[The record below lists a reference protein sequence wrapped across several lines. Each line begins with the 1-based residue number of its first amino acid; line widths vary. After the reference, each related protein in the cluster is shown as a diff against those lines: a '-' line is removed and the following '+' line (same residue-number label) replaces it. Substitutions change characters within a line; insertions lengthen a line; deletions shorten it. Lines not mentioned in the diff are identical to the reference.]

1 MPKHELVFLIVL
13 IAILI
18 DFFET
23 EIAEIMDQKERAA
36 TSAAEL
42 VKNGMVIGLGS
53 GSTAEIA
60 IRILGEKVKN
70 GLQVIGVATSH
81 KSEVLAQALG
91 MRLATLEDYPAL
103 DLTIDGAD
111 EVELGSLDLIKGRG
125 GALLREKIVA
135 SSSQQLI
142 IVVDESKIVNKLG
155 SRGEVPVE
163 IVSFGWQSTAHR
175 LEKLGWKPV
184 LRTGPDRVPFVTDG
198 GHYILDCSFEK
209 GISIQSR
216 AAQLHDTVGVVEH
229 GMFLGMTTEVHVG
242 TATSVRVLQKHV
254 DTAEHQSSTG

>member
-1 MPKHELVFLIVL
+1 MNE
-13 IAILI
+13 
-18 DFFET
+18 
-23 EIAEIMDQKERAA
+23 KERAA
-36 TSAAEL
+36 ASAAEL

-60 IRILGEKVKN
+60 IRILGEKVKS
-70 GLQVIGVATSH
+70 GLQVIGVPTSH
-81 KSEVLAQALG
+81 KSEMLAHALG
-91 MRLATLEDYPAL
+91 IRLATLEDYPAL

-135 SSSQQLI
+135 SSSRQLI

-155 SRGEVPVE
+155 SHGEVPVE

-175 LEKLGWKPV
+175 VEKLGWTPV
-184 LRTGPDRVPFVTDG
+184 LRSGPDRAPFVTDG

-209 GISIQSR
+209 GAPIQLR
-216 AAQLHDTVGVVEH
+216 AVQLHDTVGVVEH
-229 GMFLGMTTEVHVG
+229 GMFLGMATEVHVG
-242 TATSVRVLQKHV
+242 NAASARILRKHI
-254 DTAEHQSSTG
+254 DTAEHPGSTR

>member
-1 MPKHELVFLIVL
+1 MNEKQ
-13 IAILI
+13 IA
-18 DFFET
+18 
-23 EIAEIMDQKERAA
+23 AE
-36 TSAAEL
+36 SAAEL
-42 VKNGMVIGLGS
+42 VKDGLVIGLGS

-60 IRILGEKVKN
+60 IRVLGEKVKN
-70 GLQVIGVATSH
+70 GLQVIGIPTSH
-81 KSEVLAQALG
+81 KSEDLARALG

-135 SSSQQLI
+135 SSSRQLI
-142 IVVDESKIVNKLG
+142 IVVDESKIVNRLG
-155 SRGEVPVE
+155 SHGEVPVE

-175 LEKLGWKPV
+175 LEKLGWKPA
-184 LRTGPDRVPFVTDG
+184 LRLAAGGAPFVTDG

-229 GMFLGMTTEVHVG
+229 GMFLGMATEVHVG
-242 TATSVRVLQKHV
+242 SAKSVRVLRKDV
-254 DTAEHQSSTG
+254 DNVQQRSRTS

>member
-1 MPKHELVFLIVL
+1 MDEKQ
-13 IAILI
+13 IA
-18 DFFET
+18 
-23 EIAEIMDQKERAA
+23 AE
-36 TSAAEL
+36 SAAEL
-42 VKNGMVIGLGS
+42 VKDVMFIGLGS
-53 GSTAEIA
+53 GSTAQIA

-70 GLQVIGVATSH
+70 GLQITGVPTSH
-81 KSEVLAQALG
+81 KSEEIARALG
-91 MRLATLEDYPAL
+91 IRLATLEDYPAL

-135 SSSQQLI
+135 SSSRQLI
-142 IVVDESKIVNKLG
+142 IVVDESKIVKRLG
-155 SRGEVPVE
+155 SHGEVPVE

-198 GHYILDCSFEK
+198 GHYIVDCSFEK

-229 GMFLGMTTEVHVG
+229 GMFLGMATEVHVG
-242 TATSVRVLQKHV
+242 SAKSVRVLRKDV
-254 DTAEHQSSTG
+254 DNVQQRSRTS

>member
-1 MPKHELVFLIVL
+1 
-13 IAILI
+13 
-18 DFFET
+18 
-23 EIAEIMDQKERAA
+23 MDEKERAA
-36 TSAAEL
+36 ASATDL

-60 IRILGEKVKN
+60 IRILGEKVKS
-70 GLQVIGVATSH
+70 GLQVIGVPTSH
-81 KSEVLAQALG
+81 KSEMLAHALG
-91 MRLATLEDYPAL
+91 IRLATLEDFPAL

-135 SSSQQLI
+135 SSSRQLI

-155 SRGEVPVE
+155 SHGEVPVE

-175 LEKLGWKPV
+175 VEKLEWKPV
-184 LRTGPDRVPFVTDG
+184 LRSAPDGVPFVTDG

-209 GISIQSR
+209 GISIQAR

-229 GMFLGMTTEVHVG
+229 GMFLGMATEVHVG
-242 TATSVRVLQKHV
+242 SAASVRVLRKDV
-254 DTAEHQSSTG
+254 DTAVDQGSTR

>member
-1 MPKHELVFLIVL
+1 
-13 IAILI
+13 
-18 DFFET
+18 
-23 EIAEIMDQKERAA
+23 MDEKQRAA
-36 TSAAEL
+36 ASAAEL
-42 VKNGMVIGLGS
+42 VKSGTVIGLGS

-60 IRILGEKVKN
+60 IRILGEKVKS
-70 GLQVIGVATSH
+70 GLQVIGVPTSH
-81 KSEVLAQALG
+81 KSEVLAHALG
-91 MRLATLEDYPAL
+91 IRLATLEDYPAL

-135 SSSQQLI
+135 ISSRQLI

-155 SRGEVPVE
+155 SHGEVPVE

-184 LRTGPDRVPFVTDG
+184 LRSGPDELPFVTDG

-209 GISIQSR
+209 GASIQSK

-242 TATSVRVLQKHV
+242 SATSVRVLRKGV
-254 DTAEHQSSTG
+254 DTNEHQGSRR

>member
-1 MPKHELVFLIVL
+1 MGE
-13 IAILI
+13 
-18 DFFET
+18 
-23 EIAEIMDQKERAA
+23 KERAA
-36 TSAAEL
+36 ESAAEL

-70 GLQVIGVATSH
+70 GVQIIAVPTSR
-81 KSEVLAQALG
+81 KSEMLAHALG
-91 MRLATLEDYPAL
+91 IRLATLEDYPAL

-111 EVELGSLDLIKGRG
+111 EVELGSLNLIKGRG

-135 SSSQQLI
+135 SSSRQLI

-155 SRGEVPVE
+155 SHGEVPVE

-175 LEKLGWKPV
+175 LEKLGWKPM
-184 LRTGPDRVPFVTDG
+184 LRSGPGGAPFVTDG
-198 GHYILDCSFEK
+198 GHFILDCSFEK

-216 AAQLHDTVGVVEH
+216 AALLHDTVGVVEH

-242 TATSVRVLQKHV
+242 GTNSVRVLRKDV
-254 DTAEHQSSTG
+254 DNAQDQSSPR

>member
-1 MPKHELVFLIVL
+1 
-13 IAILI
+13 
-18 DFFET
+18 
-23 EIAEIMDQKERAA
+23 MDEKQRAA
-36 TSAAEL
+36 ASAADL

-60 IRILGEKVKN
+60 IRILGEKVKS
-70 GLQVIGVATSH
+70 GLQVIGVPTSH
-81 KSEVLAQALG
+81 KSEMLAHAFG
-91 MRLATLEDYPAL
+91 IRLATLEDYPAL

-135 SSSQQLI
+135 SSSRLLI

-155 SRGEVPVE
+155 SHGEVPVE

-175 LEKLGWKPV
+175 VEKLGWKPV
-184 LRTGPDRVPFVTDG
+184 LRSASGGVPFVTDG

-209 GISIQSR
+209 GISIQSL

-229 GMFLGMTTEVHVG
+229 GMFLGMATEVHVG
-242 TATSVRVLQKHV
+242 SASSVRVLRTDI
-254 DTAEHQSSTG
+254 DTAVDQGSTR

>member
-1 MPKHELVFLIVL
+1 
-13 IAILI
+13 
-18 DFFET
+18 
-23 EIAEIMDQKERAA
+23 MDEKQI
-36 TSAAEL
+36 AAESATKL

-70 GLQVIGVATSH
+70 GLQVIGVPTSH
-81 KSEVLAQALG
+81 KSEEIARALG
-91 MRLATLEDYPAL
+91 VPLTTLEDYPEL

-135 SSSQQLI
+135 SSSRQLI
-142 IVVDESKIVNKLG
+142 IVVDESKIVNRLG
-155 SRGEVPVE
+155 SHGEVPVE
-163 IVSFGWQSTAHR
+163 VVSFGWQSTAHR

-184 LRTGPDRVPFVTDG
+184 LRLEGGGGPFVTDG

-209 GISIQSR
+209 GIPIQSK

-229 GMFLGMTTEVHVG
+229 GMFLGMATEVHVG
-242 TATSVRVLQKHV
+242 SATGVRVLRKDFDAAQHRGR
-254 DTAEHQSSTG
+254 TS

>member
-1 MPKHELVFLIVL
+1 MNEKQ
-13 IAILI
+13 IA
-18 DFFET
+18 
-23 EIAEIMDQKERAA
+23 AE
-36 TSAAEL
+36 SAAAL

-60 IRILGEKVKN
+60 MRILGEKVEN
-70 GLQVIGVATSH
+70 GLRIIGVPTSH
-81 KSEVLAQALG
+81 KSEQLARAFG
-91 MRLATLEDYPAL
+91 VPLATLEDYPEL

-135 SSSQQLI
+135 SSSRQLI
-142 IVVDESKIVNKLG
+142 IVVDESKIINRLG
-155 SRGEVPVE
+155 SHGEVPVE

-175 LEKLGWKPV
+175 LEKLGWEPV
-184 LRTGPDRVPFVTDG
+184 LRSESGGAPFVTDG

-216 AAQLHDTVGVVEH
+216 APQLHDTVGVVEH
-229 GMFLGMTTEVHVG
+229 GMFLGMATEVHVG
-242 TATSVRVLQKHV
+242 GATTVRILRKNLGTA
-254 DTAEHQSSTG
+254 

>member
-1 MPKHELVFLIVL
+1 MDEKQ
-13 IAILI
+13 IA
-18 DFFET
+18 
-23 EIAEIMDQKERAA
+23 AESA
-36 TSAAEL
+36 TEL

-60 IRILGEKVKN
+60 IRILGQKVKD
-70 GLQVIGVATSH
+70 GLQVIGVPTSR
-81 KSEVLAQALG
+81 KSDEIARALG
-91 MRLATLEDYPAL
+91 MPLSTLEDYPVL

-135 SSSQQLI
+135 SSSRQLI
-142 IVVDESKIVNKLG
+142 IVVDENKIVNRLG
-155 SRGEVPVE
+155 SHGEVPVE
-163 IVSFGWQSTAHR
+163 VVSFGWQSTSRR

-184 LRTGPDRVPFVTDG
+184 LRLEGGGAPFVTDG

-229 GMFLGMTTEVHVG
+229 GMFLAMATEVHVG
-242 TATSVRVLQKHV
+242 SATGVRVLRKGA
-254 DTAEHQSSTG
+254 DTAQHQGRTS

>member
-1 MPKHELVFLIVL
+1 MDEKQ
-13 IAILI
+13 IA
-18 DFFET
+18 
-23 EIAEIMDQKERAA
+23 AE
-36 TSAAEL
+36 SAVEL

-60 IRILGEKVKN
+60 IRILGEKVKK
-70 GLQVIGVATSH
+70 GLQVVGVPTSR
-81 KSEVLAQALG
+81 KSEEIARELG
-91 MRLATLEDYPAL
+91 VRLATLEDYPEL

-135 SSSQQLI
+135 SSSRQLI
-142 IVVDESKIVNKLG
+142 VVVDEGKMVSRLG
-155 SRGEVPVE
+155 SHGEVPVE
-163 IVSFGWQSTAHR
+163 IVSFGWQSTTRR

-184 LRTGPDRVPFVTDG
+184 LRLEAGGVPFVTDG

-209 GISIQSR
+209 GLLLHSK

-229 GMFLGMTTEVHVG
+229 GMFLGMATQVHVG
-242 TATSVRVLQKHV
+242 SANSVRVLRRNADNAQH
-254 DTAEHQSSTG
+254 

>member
-1 MPKHELVFLIVL
+1 
-13 IAILI
+13 LI
-18 DFFET
+18 DSFER
-23 EIAEIMDQKERAA
+23 EIAGIMDEKERAA
-36 TSAAEL
+36 ASAAEL
-42 VKNGMVIGLGS
+42 VKNRMVIGLGS

-70 GLQVIGVATSH
+70 GLQVIGVPTSH
-81 KSEVLAQALG
+81 KSEMLAHALG

-135 SSSQQLI
+135 SSSRQLI
-142 IVVDESKIVNKLG
+142 IVVDERKIVNKLG
-155 SRGEVPVE
+155 SHGEVPVE
-163 IVSFGWQSTAHR
+163 VVSFGWQSTVHR
-175 LEKLGWKPV
+175 LEKLGWKPA
-184 LRTGPDRVPFVTDG
+184 LRSGPDRLPFVTDG

-216 AAQLHDTVGVVEH
+216 ASQLHDTVGVVEH

-242 TATSVRVLQKHV
+242 GATSVRVLQKHV